1 MKIFTLEIDGR
12 PTLVFDAASIEEA
25 NGICAL
31 PEFRADLGE
40 LKRQGQPLFGDV
52 AVFAARAATALE
64 SAAFNHAVM
73 SAGPA
78 DGPTMAFLV
87 PVDGMV
93 VTIIQPE

>member
-1 MKIFTLEIDGR
+1 M
-12 PTLVFDAASIEEA
+12 VFDATSIEEA
-25 NGICAL
+25 RGICAL

-40 LKRQGQPLFGDV
+40 LKRQGRPLFGDM
-52 AVFAARAATALE
+52 AVFAARDATAAE
-64 SAAFNHAVM
+64 TVTFNYALTN
-73 SAGPA
+73 AGPS

>member
-1 MKIFTLEIDGR
+1 VTIFTLEIDGR
-12 PTLVFDAASIEEA
+12 PTMVFDADSIEEA

-31 PEFRADLGE
+31 PEFRSDLGE
-40 LKRQGQPLFGDV
+40 LKRQGQPLFGNV
-52 AVFAARAATALE
+52 AVFAARVATALE
-64 SAAFNHAVM
+64 VAAFNHAIAG
-73 SAGPA
+73 AGPA